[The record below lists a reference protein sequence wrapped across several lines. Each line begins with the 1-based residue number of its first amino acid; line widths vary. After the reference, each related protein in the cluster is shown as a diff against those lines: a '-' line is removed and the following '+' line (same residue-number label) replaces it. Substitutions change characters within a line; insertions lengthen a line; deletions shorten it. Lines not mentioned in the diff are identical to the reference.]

1 MKRLIFVLLSTMT
14 LAACSSGGDS
24 KGNSG
29 GGNGQMPAPTS
40 YSGTR
45 TRTLFTN
52 KWKIDYSEGTAIFEF
67 TPSSTKVSNYCKSGR
82 VASVSV
88 RARNTS
94 THLQALET
102 KSDGDSNCHV
112 SVEAAAATSYSVSG
126 DVLYTSEGTA
136 EAY

>member
-1 MKRLIFVLLSTMT
+1 MKQLILVLLSTMT

-29 GGNGQMPAPTS
+29 GGNGKMPAPTS
-40 YSGTR
+40 YTG

-67 TPSSTKVSNYCKSGR
+67 TPSSTKVSNYCKNGK

-94 THLQALET
+94 THLQALEDKT
-102 KSDGDSNCHV
+102 GGDSSCHV
-112 SVEAAAATSYSVSG
+112 AVEATVATTYSISG
-126 DVLYTSEGTA
+126 DVLITSEGAA